1 MCVITRYLSLSNRLP
16 FAFTIMIEKLLFR
29 KDVFFIAT
37 LRTGPFLIPIFTHHP
52 PNPCNIVIVT
62 LSNQTNRTLTATVR
76 IDQVILLPS
85 PTAPPAPILVLLPP
99 SSFTLPPNTAAGVAV
114 PVFTPIPITD
124 TTVTAAGDPR
134 ALIVTVS
141 GDVEESGD
149 EILVSVTGGF
159 SSDGSSLDE
168 SEPTMFFRH
177 EDFVVVHRH
186 HHRHDESS
194 D

>member
-1 MCVITRYLSLSNRLP
+1 M
-16 FAFTIMIEKLLFR
+16 
-29 KDVFFIAT
+29 FFIAT

-52 PNPCNIVIVT
+52 PSPCNIVIVT

-85 PTAPPAPILVLLPP
+85 PIAPPAPWTVLFP
-99 SSFTLPPNTAAGVAV
+99 SSPMTLPPNTAGGFAV
-114 PVFTPIPITD
+114 PVFTPSPITD
-124 TTVTAAGDPR
+124 ATVTAAGDPR

-149 EILVSVTGGF
+149 LIEVSVTGGF

-177 EDFVVVHRH
+177 DDFVVVHDGHNH
-186 HHRHDESS
+186 HHHHHNDESS